1 MAGWM
6 RTRRAGGLVLGVLCV
21 VCCGGWGWQGHSII
35 AEIAWREMTPA
46 AQQRATEI
54 LNGGELPAVASWA
67 DQVRRDEAYRWTGP
81 LHYVNL
87 AAGTTEFRLERD
99 CPEAGCVV
107 SAVRDFG
114 AMVVR
119 EDADEKTRREALMF
133 LIHFVGD
140 LHQPLHAGR
149 PEDRGGNDIG
159 TVFFGQERNLHSV
172 WDSGILGAGDERAW
186 PLIAEELAGKI
197 DAGDRLAWLADADG
211 GDLAATAGRWA
222 FESFRL
228 AERYCYPVAPG
239 TAIGAAYVDQTLPV
253 VRLRLMQGGVRLG
266 AVLNGLL
273 DPGSGGM
280 GGAIEV
286 GVEGAGGV
294 LLEDQEHGTGLGE

>member
-1 MAGWM
+1 MVGSENLA
-6 RTRRAGGLVLGVLCV
+6 RLVGAVLLGVACL
-21 VCCGGWGWQGHSII
+21 VCCGGWGRDGHAII
-35 AEIAWREMTPA
+35 AEIAWREMTPY
-46 AQQRATEI
+46 AQRRAREI
-54 LNGGELPAVASWA
+54 LGGADLPAVASWA
-67 DQVRRDEAYRWTGP
+67 DQVRREEAYRWTAP

-87 AAGTTEFRLERD
+87 PEGTAEFRLERD
-99 CPEAGCVV
+99 CPDGGCVV

-114 AMVVR
+114 ALVVR

-149 PEDRGGNDIG
+149 PGDRGGNDIS
-159 TVFFGQERNLHSV
+159 TVFFGQDRNLHSV

-186 PLIAEELAGKI
+186 PLIAEDLVGDI
-197 DAGDRLAWLADADG
+197 DAADRLAWLADADG
-211 GDLAATAGRWA
+211 SDLAATAGRWT

-228 AERYCYPVAPG
+228 AERYCYPVEPG
-239 TAIGAAYVDQTLPV
+239 TAIGAGYVDQTLPV

-273 DPGSGGM
+273 DPASGGM
-280 GGAIEV
+280 GGAVEV
-286 GVEGAGGV
+286 AVEP
-294 LLEDQEHGTGLGE
+294 

>member
-1 MAGWM
+1 MTRGLAGVV
-6 RTRRAGGLVLGVLCV
+6 RRAGTVLLAFAVLGCG
-21 VCCGGWGWQGHSII
+21 GGWGWEGHAIV
-35 AEIAWREMTPA
+35 AEIAWREMTPEA
-46 AQQRATEI
+46 KRRATEI

-67 DQVRRDEAYRWTGP
+67 DQVRGDEAYRWTAP

-87 AAGTTEFRLERD
+87 PAGTADFRIERD
-99 CPEAGCVV
+99 CPDGGCVV

-114 AMVVR
+114 ALVVR

-133 LIHFVGD
+133 LVHFVGD

-186 PLIAEELAGKI
+186 PLIAEELAAGI
-197 DAGDRLAWLADADG
+197 DDADRLAWLADADG
-211 GDLAATAGRWA
+211 SDLGATAGRWT

-228 AERYCYPVAPG
+228 AERYCYPVTPDS
-239 TAIGAAYVDQTLPV
+239 AIGAGYVERTLPV
-253 VRLRLMQGGVRLG
+253 VRLRLTQGGVRLG
-266 AVLNGLL
+266 ALLNGLL

-280 GGAIEV
+280 GGAV
-286 GVEGAGGV
+286 AP
-294 LLEDQEHGTGLGE
+294 